1 MDLVQQEQKKMVAR
15 RRWLLL
21 VILWLLYII
30 NYFDRTS
37 VLTFLPLIREDLG
50 LNHVQAGAIS
60 SLFFFAYALAQ
71 FSAGFLSDKIGPKR
85 VMNVAIWTFTG
96 ITFLTGLMRNFW
108 QFALLRV
115 GLGLGE
121 GHHFSPANKTIA
133 EWFPK
138 HERGRAA
145 AFFTSTSA
153 VAPAIIPVTVTMLA
167 AAFNGWR
174 PVFFILA
181 IPGVVGV
188 LLLNYF
194 IHDTP
199 KKALEKKKLSK
210 DEYDY
215 IISGQTE
222 AKSADENVSEKVY
235 TTKERNAILLKDRS
249 FWCYAL
255 MMFCLLGIYW
265 GNTTWI
271 SSFLLEQHGFSI
283 KTMGLLA
290 SLPYLLAFLAQNG
303 GGFAMDKIFKG
314 KAKPVLCISFL
325 SGIPC
330 LLFIARI
337 ATGNIAA
344 LIAMLMLTGFCTNI
358 AFGACY
364 GYPLVRYPKQI
375 AGSAVGFSNGI
386 GQFGSFTAPL
396 IAGALV
402 VANAN
407 GSFNYSVAFGF
418 FACLSAVA
426 FVLALTLTDKPW
438 APKAAK

>member
-1 MDLVQQEQKKMVAR
+1 MDLIQQQNNKIAKR
-15 RRWLLL
+15 RVLVV

-71 FSAGFLSDKIGPKR
+71 FSAGYLSDRIGPKR
-85 VMNVAIWTFTG
+85 VMNVAIWVFTG
-96 ITFLTGLMRNFW
+96 VTFLTGVMRNFW

-153 VAPAIIPVTVTMLA
+153 IAPAIIPVTVTMLA
-167 AAFNGWR
+167 AALNGWR
-174 PVFFILA
+174 PVFFLLA
-181 IPGVVGV
+181 VPGIVGV
-188 LLLNYF
+188 FLLNYF

-199 KKALEKKKLSK
+199 KKALEKKKLSQE
-210 DEYDY
+210 EYDY
-215 IISGQTE
+215 IISGQTDAASE
-222 AKSADENVSEKVY
+222 SSGAPERTYSSKDIKS
-235 TTKERNAILLKDRS
+235 ILFKDRN

-303 GGFAMDKIFKG
+303 GGFAMDKLFKG

-325 SGIPC
+325 AGIPC
-330 LLFIARI
+330 LLFIARVP
-337 ATGNIAA
+337 TGNVP
-344 LIAMLMLTGFCTNI
+344 LLVGMLMLTGFCTNI

-364 GYPLVRYPKQI
+364 GYPLVRYPKQV

-402 VANAN
+402 IANLN
-407 GSFNYSVAFGF
+407 GSFNYSLAFGF
-418 FACLSAVA
+418 FACLSAIA
-426 FVLALTLTDKPW
+426 FILALTLADKPW
-438 APKAAK
+438 VSKESK